1 MVDRSYH
8 RLTCGS
14 VRGRRTEVYN
24 FEIVIPLRRFPVRAG
39 TRPERIRIQCLV
51 LIIRL
56 ILTPLQQ
63 QQQKQ
68 LMMNGDPFEIS
79 QPLSTARVPEGVTQ
93 AASVVPIK
101 KNTHLNI
108 ATDQEGFIKS
118 WSSWYPYNMLTSGT
132 KELKTVH

>member
-1 MVDRSYH
+1 MLNGGTSEGPSASMSKKPTLEEALKDASAGPRP
-8 RLTCGS
+8 LTLNQYKQ
-14 VRGRRTEVYN
+14 RQ
-24 FEIVIPLRRFPVRAG
+24 I
-39 TRPERIRIQCLV
+39 
-51 LIIRL
+51 
-56 ILTPLQQ
+56 QQ